1 MSELPRGLQNA
12 IGASRREL
20 SPSETDRARVWQR
33 LAEAGVQT
41 GEPVELGA
49 RVRAIGDAPAKRSG
63 AVIYLAAASVAI
75 AAGAL
80 GYVATKRWQGTEGNR
95 AAATSPYAPTSLASV
110 VPSANASANDAKDA
124 GHD

>member
-20 SPSETDRARVWQR
+20 SPSDTDRARVWQR

-49 RVRAIGDAPAKRSG
+49 RVRAIGDAPRKRGG

-80 GYVATKRWQGTEGNR
+80 GYITTKSWQGTEAGR
-95 AAATSPYAPTSLASV
+95 AAATRPYAPTSLASV
-110 VPSANASANDAKDA
+110 APSVSDAKDA

>member
-12 IGASRREL
+12 LGAARREL
-20 SPSETDRARVWQR
+20 SPSDTDRARVWQR

-49 RVRAIGDAPAKRSG
+49 RVRAIGDAPAKRG
-63 AVIYLAAASVAI
+63 GTVVYLAAASVAI
-75 AAGAL
+75 AAGVL
-80 GYVATKRWQGTEGNR
+80 GYVATKSWQGTEPGR
-95 AAATSPYAPTSLASV
+95 AGASRPNAPTSLASV
-110 VPSANASANDAKDA
+110 VPSAAPSANEAKDA